1 MDWRALSK
9 SRSRSRAPDMMDW
22 RAQSRSRSRAP
33 ELRTS
38 MAPPAID
45 STPATANFSR
55 FFGDS
60 GVPSSSTVSTEM
72 PPPALPSTSSASA
85 SQTRP
90 AVEPLSMPALPEDN
104 SAALAEL
111 ASSLGLSPQDQAQL
125 FGSASA
131 RLDGHSL
138 MDLPSPTNGLISPP
152 TETSRLASPGPLSPH
167 TNSTFAFPDSTKGVD
182 PNLAAIESALNQLI
196 NLQSLASSPSSAP
209 SPQSADG
216 NVLSQAKSPSA
227 TFAPSPLSN
236 STELPAS
243 RSRQASGASSLAQ
256 KQLQQFMTVRPLD
269 LLSSALES
277 SHS

>member
-1 MDWRALSK
+1 
-9 SRSRSRAPDMMDW
+9 
-22 RAQSRSRSRAP
+22 
-33 ELRTS
+33 

-45 STPATANFSR
+45 ATPATANFSR

-60 GVPSSSTVSTEM
+60 GVPSSSASDKM
-72 PPPALPSTSSASA
+72 PPPALPSSSSSSSTSTGHS
-85 SQTRP
+85 RP
-90 AVEPLSMPALPEDN
+90 TVEPLSMPTTLEDN

-152 TETSRLASPGPLSPH
+152 TETSRLVSPGPLSPQ
-167 TNSTFAFPDSTKGVD
+167 TSTFAFPDSTRGVD

-196 NLQSLASSPSSAP
+196 NLQSLASSPASTASPLSPEGAP
-209 SPQSADG
+209 L
-216 NVLSQAKSPSA
+216 NQAKSPSA

-236 STELPAS
+236 STEPSGS
-243 RSRQASGASSLAQ
+243 RSRQTSGAGSLAQ
-256 KQLQQFMTVRPLD
+256 KQLQQFMTVRLPRPLFV
-269 LLSSALES
+269 
-277 SHS
+277 